1 MAKRYCEDPSTIIL
15 CVVAANADMTTSD
28 ALLMAKKLD
37 PNGVRTIGVLTKI
50 DIMDQGT
57 NALKMLRGE
66 EVPLA
71 YGYVGVKLRS

>member
-15 CVVAANADMTTSD
+15 CAVAANADMTTSD
-28 ALLMAKKLD
+28 ALLMAKRLD
-37 PNGVRTIGVLTKI
+37 PNGDRTIGVLTKI

-57 NALKMLRGE
+57 DALSMLKGK
-66 EVPLA
+66 EVPLK

>member
-15 CVVAANADMTTSD
+15 CVVAANADMSTSD

-37 PNGVRTIGVLTKI
+37 PNGIRTIGVLTKI

-66 EVPLA
+66 EVNLS